1 MAIPISIDRLLNENI
16 VEWARIEFK
25 ESWNPD
31 AVLKT
36 ISAFAN
42 DLDNWGGGYLVI
54 GAKEEDGKPV
64 RPIKGVDERKLD
76 GIQKE
81 MLQYC
86 NYLTPV
92 YLPETQPVQYEG
104 KWLLLVW
111 CPGGYDR
118 PYRCPKVP
126 SSKNSEKIYYV
137 RKLSS
142 TIEATDI
149 DVKELIAL
157 TRNIPFDD
165 RINPSAEINDLKYP
179 LIKNYLSSVGSDLLN
194 SSDSSS
200 VEKLSM
206 DLRIAD
212 GPKEY
217 YKPLNVGL
225 LFFNDNPE
233 KFFPYSRIELVNIP
247 DPTGQGMEE
256 RIFRGPI
263 DLQLRDVMNYIKN
276 NIIAEKIFKVD
287 GQAEA
292 VRIKNYSYEAIEEFV
307 SNAVYHRSYQEHEPV
322 TIRIEKD
329 KIEIT
334 SVPGPDRSISD
345 EDIKT
350 YNMRTR
356 RYRNRRIGDF
366 LKELHLVEGRNTGIP
381 TAINAIKKNGSP
393 LPTLLTDEDRSFFS
407 VIIPI
412 HDVFAEKGIEHVK
425 VKTKRRSKNELKELI
440 LEALDERNISTKEL
454 YNRLGYSGNPS
465 KTFVACIEE
474 LISTNQIEYT
484 SDNMYDPNN
493 NLKLVK

>member
-1 MAIPISIDRLLNENI
+1 MAIPIYIDRLLNENI
-16 VEWARIEFK
+16 VELARIEFK

-31 AVLKT
+31 AALKT
-36 ISAFAN
+36 ISASAN

-54 GAKEEDGKPV
+54 GAKEEDGKLV
-64 RPIKGVDERKLD
+64 RPITGIDERKLD

-86 NYLTPV
+86 KYLSPV
-92 YLPETQPVQYEG
+92 YLPETQPVKYEG

-179 LIKNYLSSVGSDLLN
+179 LIKNYLSSVGSDLLD
-194 SSDSSS
+194 SPDSSS

-393 LPTLLTDEDRSFFS
+393 LPSLLTDEDRSFFS

-412 HDVFAEKGIEHVK
+412 HDVFTEKGMEHVK

-440 LEALDERNISTKEL
+440 LEALNERNISTKEL
-454 YNRLGYSGNPS
+454 YNQLGYSGNPS
-465 KTFVACIEE
+465 KTFVSCIDE

-484 SDNMYDPNN
+484 SENIYDPNN
-493 NLKLVK
+493 NLKLV